1 MTKLNS
7 TIDSS
12 PVALRLR
19 VSVALVL
26 IVGIGLSLGAFFFW
40 RGVEND
46 RMQIVFREAAHDRI
60 HHLESEIE
68 SSLETV
74 LAISAL
80 FDASREVERL
90 EFRAFTEPFLSRF
103 RGVQALEWIPR
114 VPDAKRATYEMA
126 AQRDGLPNFQITVQK
141 AQGDMV
147 KAEQRKE
154 YFPVYF
160 VEPLKGNEA
169 AVGFDLASNPTRLE
183 VLNRS

>member
-12 PVALRLR
+12 PVALQARG
-19 VSVALVL
+19 VVVLVL

-60 HHLESEIE
+60 HHLESDIE
-68 SSLETV
+68 SSLETL

-80 FDASREVERL
+80 FGASKEVERL

-103 RGVQALEWIPR
+103 RGVQALEW
-114 VPDAKRATYEMA
+114 KGKTYVTTSGA
-126 AQRDGLPNFQITVQK
+126 AQVVRALSQMPKQYLPVMLKI
-141 AQGDMV
+141 V
-147 KAEQRKE
+147 KAVNPENKRT
-154 YFPVYF
+154 YYA
-160 VEPLKGNEA
+160 VE
-169 AVGFDLASNPTRLE
+169 
-183 VLNRS
+183 